1 MRVFAR
7 ELISEE
13 VIPADEGV
21 EGGRGMRDAGGR
33 RPLARRRPVD
43 ASKSLKLLRPKS
55 SVVLAHSEAAEKL
68 PVVSPLDPASQELVG
83 REEVRKPPLEREPLG
98 EMSS

>member
-1 MRVFAR
+1 MKVF
-7 ELISEE
+7 ETKS
-13 VIPADEGV
+13 VIPVDEGL
-21 EGGRGMRDAGGR
+21 ERGRGMRGAGGR
-33 RPLARRRPVD
+33 RPLALRCLDD
-43 ASKSLKLLRPKS
+43 ASKNLKLLQPKS

-83 REEVRKPPLEREPLG
+83 REEVRMPPLEREPLG